1 MSNVL
6 VVDDH
11 SVVRHG
17 LVGILTQIGTLSVIG
32 EASSGEQAV
41 DFVQQHRPHFVF
53 MDLQMPGM
61 GGLEAIRRILRIEPA
76 IRIIVLTMLYNSPI
90 PESAITS
97 GVAGYLTKNTTTKE
111 VQSAIARIQAGEQY
125 ISADVAQQ
133 MALKAFSSSE
143 LSPFQQLSS
152 REMQIAMMVVGC
164 YTVRQI
170 AEHLSLS
177 PKTVNSYR
185 YRIFDKLEISGD
197 MELAIMAVQYEV
209 IDAHAVPMAKQQP
222 ADFIPATYDRQ
233 TPSERAIRAKL

>member
-1 MSNVL
+1 MGNVL

-17 LVGILTQIGTLSVIG
+17 LIGILTKIDTLSVIG
-32 EASSGEQAV
+32 EVNSGEKAV

-76 IRIIVLTMLYNSPI
+76 IRIIVLTMLYNSPL

-97 GVAGYLTKNTTTKE
+97 GVAGYLTKNTTTQE
-111 VQSAIARIQAGEQY
+111 VRSAITRIQAGEQY
-125 ISADVAQQ
+125 VSADVAQQ
-133 MALKAFSSSE
+133 MALKAFNTSE
-143 LSPFQQLSS
+143 LSPFQLLSS

-170 AEHLSLS
+170 AKHLSLS

-185 YRIFDKLEISGD
+185 YRIFDKLEISSD
-197 MELAIMAVQYEV
+197 MELAIMAVQHNV
-209 IDAHAVPMAKQQP
+209 INAHAVPMAKQQP
-222 ADFIPATYDRQ
+222 VDLIPASYDRKTQ
-233 TPSERAIRAKL
+233 GKRAIRAKL